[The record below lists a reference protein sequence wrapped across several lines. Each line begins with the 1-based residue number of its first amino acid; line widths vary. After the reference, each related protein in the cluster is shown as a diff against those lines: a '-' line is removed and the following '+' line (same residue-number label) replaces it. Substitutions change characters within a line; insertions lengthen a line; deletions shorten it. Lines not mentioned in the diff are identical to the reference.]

1 MRMTTGIK
9 HILLGVFLLLGA
21 SCVREEQIPGPNIY
35 LGETLPLDIR
45 LGSRTTGDDPDGSVT
60 TMRAI
65 VFNDKGQLVCNEVTT
80 ATPDGN
86 VYTARAKAA
95 RGTNHFYIICN
106 ETEELAGKLS
116 QVTRQPDIE
125 QITFSAVGLTAP
137 APMYG
142 KVTDAW
148 VSSDSDGSNA
158 QVTVNNVTTGV
169 LPVQVNRMAARFS
182 FTAIKNITGGE
193 DFAVTELRIRVC
205 RMPAYTTI
213 AGNAA
218 YTDDKWS
225 DRVTMEKPCLL
236 DKNGAYTVSD
246 NTYTVPEGLDRIEFP
261 DIYIPENLLETP
273 ADRSRATYLKIE
285 AQCRMKDG
293 TDQIRNVIYT
303 LNIGQAP
310 PQNHNLK
317 RNNHYNIYATITGLG
332 AMGIYADIVPMD
344 LYEIPVTWK
353 PIEGLVIVSDKAS
366 DFDFDT
372 GTSKNVNV
380 WSDYNV
386 YSGILKAYHENT
398 GYEDLLFR
406 YGSVVAVS
414 NNAAGLGQGF
424 TAPTAAETLND
435 ILWYP
440 SSYGNPYNQITGW
453 TDIPYLSSGDI
464 PVDNSRVGKGLGD
477 PCKLAGLSEIQI
489 RDEGI
494 TDNGQWHMATP
505 DEYALLVSQGNGTQ
519 DDSGYGSFHLL
530 HIPNVNYRDANG
542 RLTAGADDGGQ
553 YWTTTGVLAFGFT
566 HTPSTSA
573 SVMAQDPGRGYTV
586 RCVRNVI
593 PASDMSV
600 SRHANVSYQGN
611 TTTGVT
617 FGILSNIPYW
627 TATLIESGDDAGTA
641 TEPDDFSFAPGE
653 SVVHATTGNYNQNI
667 PVYVKRK
674 ESLTPRTFRV
684 KVEGTGLDGNR
695 LSKIVTVTQEKY
707 SLWGRF
713 TNLDKSTIPQ
723 AGIIYNDLQF
733 KLTPDDIAFPEG
745 DLWIE
750 VYYNKESI
758 AKSQELP
765 TEPDKYT
772 YGGFSVTV
780 PANGY
785 PDMRGLTFEIK
796 LRLPDGS
803 EPIISGNNDHILQ
816 DKK

>member
-1 MRMTTGIK
+1 MRMITGIK

-21 SCVREEQIPGPNIY
+21 SCAREEQIPEPNIY
-35 LGETLPLDIR
+35 LGKTLPLSIR
-45 LGSRTTGDDPDGSVT
+45 LGSRAPGDDPDGSVT

-65 VFNDKGQLVCNEVTT
+65 VFNDKGQLVCNEVTP
-80 ATPDGN
+80 ATLDGN
-86 VYTARAKAA
+86 VYTAQAKAV

-106 ETEELAGKLS
+106 ETEELAGKLA

-137 APMYG
+137 VPMYG

-169 LPVQVNRMAARFS
+169 LPVSVNRMAARFS

-225 DRVTMEKPCLL
+225 DRVTMDKPCLL
-236 DKNGAYTVSD
+236 DNNGTYTVSD
-246 NTYTVPEGLDRIEFP
+246 NSYTVPEGLDRVEFP
-261 DIYIPENLLETP
+261 NIYIPENLLESP
-273 ADRSRATYLKIE
+273 VDRSRATYLKIE
-285 AQCRMKDG
+285 AKCRMKDG
-293 TDQIRNVIYT
+293 TDQIRNVVYT

-372 GTSKNVNV
+372 GTSKNVNI
-380 WSDYNV
+380 WSDYKV

-414 NNAAGLGQGF
+414 NNAANLGQGF
-424 TAPTAAETLND
+424 TAPSTPETLND

-440 SSYGNPYNQITGW
+440 SSYGNPHNRINGW
-453 TDIPYLSSGDI
+453 TDIPYLPAGDV
-464 PVDNSRVGKGLGD
+464 PVDNSQVAQGLGD

-494 TDNGQWHMATP
+494 TDNQQWHMATP
-505 DEYALLVSQGNGTQ
+505 DEYALLVFQGNSTQ
-519 DDSGYGSFHLL
+519 DNSGYGSFHLL
-530 HIPNVNYRDANG
+530 HIPNVNYRDESG
-542 RLTAGADDGGQ
+542 RLTAGDGGQ
-553 YWTTTGVLAFGFT
+553 YWTTTDVSAFGFT
-566 HTPSTSA
+566 HTPSASA
-573 SVMAQDPGRGYTV
+573 AVVPADPGRGYTV

-593 PASDMSV
+593 PTSEMSV
-600 SRHANVSYQGN
+600 SRHASVSYQGN

-641 TEPDDFSFAPGE
+641 TEPVDFSFAPG
-653 SVVHATTGNYNQNI
+653 VTAVHATTGSYNQNI

-674 ESLTPRTFRV
+674 ESRTPRTFKV

-695 LSKIVTVTQEKY
+695 LSKIVTVTQDGY
-707 SLWGRF
+707 NLWGNF
-713 TNLDKSTIPQ
+713 TNLDKATIPH
-723 AGIIYNDLQF
+723 AGITYNDLQI
-733 KLTPDDIAFPEG
+733 KLSPDDIVFPEG
-745 DLWIE
+745 MLWIQA
-750 VYYNKESI
+750 YYNYDKIAESL
-758 AKSQELP
+758 EVFE
-765 TEPDKYT
+765 TETDKYT
-772 YGGFSVTV
+772 YGGFTLTV
-780 PANGY
+780 PANDY
-785 PDMRGLTFEIK
+785 PDIRGLTFSIAF
-796 LRLPDGS
+796 RLSGS
-803 EPIISGNNDHILQ
+803 ATYTLYGNAYILQ